1 MSRQSSWP
9 AIPAPPPLAG
19 HGRRVLTAVH
29 FGARAGLLARADTLA
44 LAVLILVGFGLRL
57 GLLGRF
63 PFHADEA
70 LYGYWAR
77 YTWPD
82 DPLFLQV
89 WPDKPPLFIWSL
101 ALAFRL
107 FGASEAGAQMV
118 NVLAST
124 LTIPLV
130 AAIARRWW
138 GRPAS
143 LVAAML
149 LALNPFA
156 ISFAATAFT
165 DPMLVLAGT
174 FGLAAA
180 ARGWPLWAGIGL
192 GAAIMTKQQGLLYAP
207 LILAVLA
214 FAPASAREA
223 VSPSS
228 RLAGLGRRLG
238 LALVGTGLV
247 VLPIVYW
254 DSLRWDVAPSPWD
267 LSVRHYGGLTLTH
280 PADWLGRLRAW
291 SELAWYLAAGRLP
304 WAGWALLAAAG
315 LLHLVQSGVNTTAE
329 IPGALWARPL
339 RWKQLANFYRDLP
352 GRRRWPGTMEPG
364 PFLLLVAWG
373 AGFLALHV
381 VASVQVWDRYLLP
394 LAPILA
400 LAGARLAA
408 ALGEPWPANPG
419 WRKSP
424 GRNPLVETLSKFLPR
439 LTRPGWTVGM
449 LLLVGL
455 LGIQPARVAATGGLP
470 IGSDHGAMTG
480 LHQALRWLQQE
491 NPDGYVL
498 YHRVLGWHYRFYLYD
513 PIRHGQVELRWYP
526 STTYLADNAL
536 KTPHRRKFLLVP
548 AWAPQPDLAAR
559 LAMQGLQAQ
568 KRLQAGNFTLYELTQ
583 PPRPFCTWCLCRD
596 PGAPARMPF
605 AVWSGPQLSR
615 EQPSP

>member
-1 MSRQSSWP
+1 M
-9 AIPAPPPLAG
+9 PAPGSLTG
-19 HGRRVLTAVH
+19 HGRRVPAAVH
-29 FGARAGLLARADTLA
+29 VGARAGLLTRIDALA
-44 LAVLILVGFGLRL
+44 LTLLTLVGFGLRL

-70 LYGYWAR
+70 LYSYWAR
-77 YTWPD
+77 HTWPD

-124 LTIPLV
+124 LAIPLV

-143 LVAAML
+143 LLAAML

-192 GAAIMTKQQGLLYAP
+192 GAAMMTKQQGLLYVP

-214 FAPASAREA
+214 FAPP
-223 VSPSS
+223 PS
-228 RLAGLGRRLG
+228 RPGGLGRRLG
-238 LALVGTGLV
+238 LTLVGTGLV
-247 VLPIVYW
+247 LLPVVYW
-254 DSLRWDVAPSPWD
+254 DSLRWAVAPSPWD

-280 PADWLGRLRAW
+280 PADWPDRLQRW
-291 SELAWYLAAGRLP
+291 SKLAWYLAAGRLP
-304 WAGWALLAAAG
+304 WAGWALLTAVG
-315 LLHLVQSGVNTTAE
+315 LLHL
-329 IPGALWARPL
+329 
-339 RWKQLANFYRDLP
+339 
-352 GRRRWPGTMEPG
+352 GRRRHTGAIQSG
-364 PFLLLVAWG
+364 PFLLLVTWG

-381 VASVQVWDRYLLP
+381 VTSVQVWDRYLLP

-400 LAGARLAA
+400 LVGARLAA
-408 ALGEPWPANPG
+408 ALGENRPASAVRHTCHGRNSATQLSAKTRREFLPG
-419 WRKSP
+419 FTSP
-424 GRNPLVETLSKFLPR
+424 GL
-439 LTRPGWTVGM
+439 TVGI
-449 LLLVGL
+449 LLLTGL
-455 LGIQPARVAATGGLP
+455 LGIQPARVAAIGGLP

-480 LHQALRWLQQE
+480 LHQVLHWLQEE

-498 YHRVLGWHYRFYLYD
+498 YHRVLGWHYRFYLYE
-513 PIRHGQVELRWYP
+513 PVRQGQVELRWYP
-526 STTYLADNAL
+526 STTYLTDNAL

-548 AWAPQPDLAAR
+548 AWAPQPDLAVR

-583 PPRPFCTWCLCRD
+583 PPRAYCTWCFCRD
-596 PGAPARMPF
+596 PGAPVRSSF
-605 AVWSGPQLSR
+605 AVWPGPQPSR
-615 EQPSP
+615 EQPFP